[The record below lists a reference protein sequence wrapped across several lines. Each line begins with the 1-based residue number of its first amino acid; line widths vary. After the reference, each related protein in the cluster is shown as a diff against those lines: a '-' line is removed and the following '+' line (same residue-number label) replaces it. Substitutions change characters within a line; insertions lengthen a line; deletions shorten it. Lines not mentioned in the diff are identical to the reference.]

1 NTSTLQHFNTSTLQ
15 HFNNPTIS
23 MTSFHSKHFPSS
35 KNGILVLQSFAM
47 QYIAGINVVLMLG
60 ILVRVVS
67 HGADVGLI
75 WFAVIGELIAV
86 GLGNLLAYA
95 KLKKTYA
102 QIFFVNEHF
111 SLISVY
117 EILFKRENNAF
128 PLRYA
133 NPRLDG
139 EQNVLSI
146 HFNDQIITLRRED
159 WEEFD
164 LIRDY
169 LFSRQF

>member
-1 NTSTLQHFNTSTLQ
+1 
-15 HFNNPTIS
+15 
-23 MTSFHSKHFPSS
+23 MTSFHSKNFPNS
-35 KNGILVLQSFAM
+35 KNGLLVLQGFAM
-47 QYIAGINVVLMLG
+47 QYIAGFNVVLMLG
-60 ILVRVVS
+60 ILVKVVS
-67 HGADVGLI
+67 QGAGLNI
-75 WFAVIGELIAV
+75 LWIAVVGELIAV

-139 EQNVLSI
+139 EQNILTI

>member
-1 NTSTLQHFNTSTLQ
+1 MN
-15 HFNNPTIS
+15 
-23 MTSFHSKHFPSS
+23 SFQSKHFPTS
-35 KNGILVLQSFAM
+35 KNGILVLQGFAM
-47 QYIAGINVVLMLG
+47 QYIAGFNVVLMLG
-60 ILVRVVS
+60 ILVKVVS
-67 HGADVGLI
+67 QGAGMDILWI
-75 WFAVIGELIAV
+75 AVIGELIAV

-139 EQNVLSI
+139 EQNIMTI

>member
-1 NTSTLQHFNTSTLQ
+1 
-15 HFNNPTIS
+15 
-23 MTSFHSKHFPSS
+23 MTSFQSKNFPTS
-35 KNGILVLQSFAM
+35 KNGILVLQGFAM
-47 QYIAGINVVLMLG
+47 QYIAGFNVVLMLG
-60 ILVRVVS
+60 ILVKVVS
-67 HGADVGLI
+67 QGAGMDILWI
-75 WFAVIGELIAV
+75 AVIGELIAV

-95 KLKKTYA
+95 KLKKAYA

-139 EQNVLSI
+139 EQNIMTI

-169 LFSRQF
+169 LFSRQV

>member
-1 NTSTLQHFNTSTLQ
+1 
-15 HFNNPTIS
+15 
-23 MTSFHSKHFPSS
+23 MTSFHSKHFPNS
-35 KNGILVLQSFAM
+35 KNGLLVLQGFAM
-47 QYIAGINVVLMLG
+47 QYIGGFNVVLMLG
-60 ILVRVVS
+60 ILVKVVS
-67 HGADVGLI
+67 QGAGLNI
-75 WFAVIGELIAV
+75 LWIAVIGEIIAV

-139 EQNVLSI
+139 EQNILTI